1 MTSEQIQTVKQNWDL
16 VKTIDPVVVG
26 ELFYNRLFEIAP
38 ELTPL
43 FRNPM
48 PEQSKKLL
56 AMIGYIIN
64 KLDRLEDIV
73 ADVAQLAKRHVQY
86 GVKDEHY
93 TYVGRALLWTL
104 EKGLG
109 EHWNEKSKQAWTACY
124 TILAETMINAAASNA
139 KAA

>member
-1 MTSEQIQTVKQNWDL
+1 MVR
-16 VKTIDPVVVG
+16 TIDPVVVG
-26 ELFYNRLFEIAP
+26 QLFYNRLFEIAP
-38 ELTPL
+38 SLQPL
-43 FRNPM
+43 FKSPV
-48 PEQSKKLL
+48 PEQSKKLM
-56 AMIGYIIN
+56 AMIGYVIN
-64 KLDRLEDIV
+64 KLDKLDDILYEV
-73 ADVAQLAKRHVQY
+73 AHLAKRHVQY

-124 TILAETMINAAASNA
+124 TILAETMINAGASIVSSS